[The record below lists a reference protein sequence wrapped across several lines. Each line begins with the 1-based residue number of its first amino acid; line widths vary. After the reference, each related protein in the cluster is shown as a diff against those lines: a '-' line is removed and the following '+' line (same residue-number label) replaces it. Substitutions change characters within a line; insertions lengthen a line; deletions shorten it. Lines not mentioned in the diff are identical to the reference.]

1 MSPNATTCPTGAS
14 CGSDSG
20 GGERGAPAR
29 LLSLDAL
36 RGFDMLMILGAD
48 DSLYTLQRMHDTGL
62 TGFLAA
68 QFDHADWAGFRFY
81 DLIFPLFLFMVGI
94 SIVFSLQ
101 KHLGSQSRGGAYR
114 RIGRRF
120 VLMFVLALIYSGGV
134 SHPWPDIRLLGVLN
148 RIALCYLFASLI
160 FLHVR
165 WRGILGITAGLLVG
179 YWALLTFVPF
189 PDVRPRTPS
198 GELVSASLTATNTAQ
213 LNWSSTHRLRG
224 VFEKGVNLANYV
236 DQKYLPGRKW
246 DGTWDPEGLLSTL
259 PAVAT
264 CLLGVLAG
272 LLIRHPGR
280 REQRKVLL
288 LAGTGLACLAV
299 GWLWSWQ
306 FPVIKKIWTSSYVL
320 VAAGWSALLFA
331 AFHQVIEIWQW
342 RRWTAPFVWIGAN
355 AITLY
360 LANNFVNPTR
370 LAQRLAGGDVKQ
382 FLDTHL
388 GRGLG
393 DLVIV
398 LVALGLLLALA
409 RFLYQRRI
417 FLRV

>member
-1 MSPNATTCPTGAS
+1 MKTTS
-14 CGSDSG
+14 KQNQS
-20 GGERGAPAR
+20 APQR

-48 DSLYTLQRMHDTGL
+48 ESIYALEKLRGHGP
-62 TGFLAA
+62 TGFLAS

-81 DLIFPLFLFMVGI
+81 DLIFPLFVFMVGI
-94 SIVFSLQ
+94 SIVFSLE
-101 KHLGSQSRGGAYR
+101 KHRASQDRGAAYR
-114 RIGRRF
+114 RIFRRF

-134 SHPWPDIRLLGVLN
+134 AKAWPDIRLMGVLN

-160 FLHVR
+160 YLHVR
-165 WRGILGITAGLLVG
+165 WKGLIAVTAGLLVG
-179 YWALLTFVPF
+179 YWALMTFVPF
-189 PDVRPRTPS
+189 PDVRPRTAT
-198 GELVSASLTATNTAQ
+198 GELVSSTLTATNTAQ
-213 LNWSSTHRLRG
+213 LNWGSTHRLRG
-224 VFEKGVNLANYV
+224 VFDKGVNLANYI
-236 DQKYLPGRKW
+236 DQKYLPGYKW
-246 DGTWDPEGLLSTL
+246 DGTWDPEGILSTL

-272 LLIRHPGR
+272 LLLRSSR
-280 REQRKVLL
+280 LDEQRKVLL
-288 LAGTGLACLAV
+288 LAGAGAACLAA
-299 GWLWSWQ
+299 GWLWSLQ

-342 RRWTAPFVWIGAN
+342 RRWTTPFVWIGAN

-360 LANNFVNPTR
+360 LVSNFVNPTR
-370 LAQRLAGGDVKQ
+370 LARRLAGGDVEH
-382 FLDTHL
+382 FFDATL
-388 GRGLG
+388 GRGAG
-393 DLVIV
+393 ELVIV
-398 LVALGLLLALA
+398 LVALALLLLLA